1 MEKKPTFEEAYKKL
15 EEASTKLEKTDIT
28 LEEAIKSYEEGIKYY
43 NECKSILETAKGKVL
58 DAISLIISTARE

>member
-43 NECKSILETAKGKVL
+43 NECKSILETAKGKV
-58 DAISLIISTARE
+58 AMIEEQEEFHER